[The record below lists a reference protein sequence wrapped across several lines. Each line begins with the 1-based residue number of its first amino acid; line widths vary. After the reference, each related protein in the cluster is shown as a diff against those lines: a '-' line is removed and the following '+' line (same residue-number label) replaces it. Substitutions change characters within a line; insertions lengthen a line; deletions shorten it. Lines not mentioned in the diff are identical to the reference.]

1 MRLFKKP
8 QYFKRYLS
16 SIKIKFNFLI
26 RQNVKQKLTL
36 LLSTHK
42 KFHLNVKFHVP
53 FWFIAYIHFLFK
65 HKKLYEEEKTKSV
78 SQRKKTFILSH
89 YLSFSQTVFT
99 SSYIFVLQY
108 HKVYYKPK
116 VHVRVMGITSIFISF
131 ISKSIR
137 TAQSRYTTFRY
148 SVVMYTKDL
157 ILYSTRRI
165 TSFRT
170 RGKGILVFIYVIR

>member
-1 MRLFKKP
+1 MSNFTCRSGSQLISIFYLNIRNYMKKK
-8 QYFKRYLS
+8 KRNLS
-16 SIKIKFNFLI
+16 
-26 RQNVKQKLTL
+26 
-36 LLSTHK
+36 
-42 KFHLNVKFHVP
+42 
-53 FWFIAYIHFLFK
+53 
-65 HKKLYEEEKTKSV
+65 
-78 SQRKKTFILSH
+78 RKEKTFILSH

-99 SSYIFVLQY
+99 SSYILVLQH

-170 RGKGILVFIYVIR
+170 RGKGILVFICTV